1 MPNIVIAKS
10 AFGVEHAGEEINKAG
25 FGGLMRLGA
34 AGQKG
39 ANTGAKGV
47 RGVSAVQDS
56 TKVATGPKDI
66 MRDVRV
72 AQARAKSVNPPI
84 KLGTGKE
91 VVPYK
96 APPSVPKPRPTGFK
110 GTGTAPSK
118 PTSTPLSVP
127 KPKTPGRVSSGF
139 KGFKTGLKTGAVPNP
154 TRAGVTSG
162 RLAPLTGSQK
172 ASQAGARAGAKIKNA
187 PAAVKGKLVTT
198 GRKVSSSVK
207 GRTIR
212 VSNATRDKLAA
223 GKQKG
228 KLVALKADMKAR
240 NAASSARGAVRA
252 AKTSAKESASRT
264 AQKGRL
270 VALKGGMKAR
280 NAAAGAKGNARAAG
294 NAARNAAGNAAQK
307 GKLVALKADMKVRG
321 AKAVRSGNKAANAAS
336 KKRVAAVENA
346 PKKVN
351 VAAPKKDASPGAALL
366 AGGALVG
373 AGAGGAALANRRKQ
387 EK

>member
-10 AFGVEHAGEEINKAG
+10 AFGIEHAGEEISKAG
-25 FGGLMRLGA
+25 FSSLVRLGA
-34 AGQKG
+34 SGQKG
-39 ANTGAKGV
+39 ANAGAKGI
-47 RGVSAVQDS
+47 RGVNAVQDS
-56 TKVATGPKDI
+56 TKVAAGPKDI

-72 AQARAKSVNPPI
+72 AQARVKSVNPPI

-91 VVPYK
+91 LVPYK
-96 APPSVPKPRPTGFK
+96 APPSVPKPRPSGFK
-110 GTGTAPSK
+110 GAGTPNTPK
-118 PTSTPLSVP
+118 PALSSVP
-127 KPKTPGRVSSGF
+127 KIKTPGRLSSGA
-139 KGFKTGLKTGAVPNP
+139 KGFKTGFKTGTVPNA
-154 TRAGVTSG
+154 TRSGVTSG

-172 ASQAGARAGAKIKNA
+172 ASQTGARVGAKIKNA
-187 PAAVKGKLVTT
+187 PSAAKGKFVAT

-240 NAASSARGAVRA
+240 NAASSARGAVRG

-280 NAAAGAKGNARAAG
+280 NAAAGAKGNARAVG

-307 GKLVALKADMKVRG
+307 GKLVALKTDMKVRG
-321 AKAVRSGNKAANAAS
+321 AKSVRSENKAANAAS

-351 VAAPKKDASPGAALL
+351 VAAPKKDVSPGAALL

-387 EK
+387 EQ